1 MRDAFRLPYRD
12 GEMLQPWFI
21 GQRDLPVCGEAAL
34 RFSFEVETLP
44 EGPLYLVME
53 EIQNFTTELNGTRL
67 AQTVS
72 GFSWVDACFSA
83 YEVPASLLHLGR
95 NEVILR
101 TGYRESSNLEALYL
115 MGNFGVRLDGARR
128 TLTALPATLRVG
140 SVTEQGLPFYSGK
153 LTYLVPAP
161 QWAEKGGRTVLE
173 MGRFAGA
180 CVTLEGNGKRAM
192 IAWQPYEAD
201 VTGMV
206 ENGVLRVT
214 DVLTRRNTFGPLHQ
228 VPALAYAYGPENFE
242 TTGDRFSPAY
252 SLVEAGLM
260 ETPAFRLEV
269 PEK

>member
-1 MRDAFRLPYRD
+1 
-12 GEMLQPWFI
+12 
-21 GQRDLPVCGEAAL
+21 
-34 RFSFEVETLP
+34 
-44 EGPLYLVME
+44 
-53 EIQNFTTELNGTRL
+53 
-67 AQTVS
+67 
-72 GFSWVDACFSA
+72 
-83 YEVPASLLHLGR
+83 
-95 NEVILR
+95 
-101 TGYRESSNLEALYL
+101 
-115 MGNFGVRLDGARR
+115 
-128 TLTALPATLRVG
+128 
-140 SVTEQGLPFYSGK
+140 
-153 LTYLVPAP
+153 
-161 QWAEKGGRTVLE
+161 
-173 MGRFAGA
+173 
-180 CVTLEGNGKRAM
+180 M

>member
-1 MRDAFRLPYRD
+1 M
-12 GEMLQPWFI
+12 
-21 GQRDLPVCGEAAL
+21 
-34 RFSFEVETLP
+34 ETLP

-161 QWAEKGGRTVLE
+161 QWAEK
-173 MGRFAGA
+173 AA
-180 CVTLEGNGKRAM
+180 APCWKWA
-192 IAWQPYEAD
+192 A
-201 VTGMV
+201 
-206 ENGVLRVT
+206 
-214 DVLTRRNTFGPLHQ
+214 
-228 VPALAYAYGPENFE
+228 
-242 TTGDRFSPAY
+242 SPARA
-252 SLVEAGLM
+252 SRSKEMASA
-260 ETPAFRLEV
+260 P
-269 PEK
+269 